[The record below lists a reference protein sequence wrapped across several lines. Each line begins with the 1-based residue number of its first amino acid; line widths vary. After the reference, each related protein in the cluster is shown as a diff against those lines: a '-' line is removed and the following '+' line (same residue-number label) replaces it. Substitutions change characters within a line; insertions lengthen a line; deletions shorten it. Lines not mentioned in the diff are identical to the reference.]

1 MKTFARLIRRYVF
14 AAVGLGLLLPALCI
28 GLLVWLGW
36 QTGQYMPQWAYSS
49 GAIADS
55 MVSTADGL
63 TFGAEH
69 TPQEWM
75 DGYAWAMAL
84 DDDGNVFWH
93 YNLPDLL
100 NRRYAPTDVARFA
113 HWYLADYPVFCWT
126 EDYGLFVI
134 ALPQGS
140 LWKYNFYSAPAVIT
154 HLIHS
159 ILPVCFG
166 LLAIGLAV
174 CFALS
179 WRSARRLRTVSAGLD
194 ALADGQPVR
203 LPTEGFTAELAEKLN
218 QTSAHLQKQS
228 EIIARRDQART
239 RWIAGVSHDVRTPL
253 ALILGWAEQ
262 LEQDSALPDET
273 RQKAGNI
280 RIQSEKLRALIADLN
295 LTSKLQYGAQPL
307 RRRSAQ
313 AGPFLRRVVAAFC
326 ENPLAARCTL
336 DCSITPAVETA
347 ILHADAALLTRA
359 LENVLQNAVR
369 HNAGPITLTFHA
381 DADETTLHLTIQDDG
396 TGYPQSVLAVL
407 NGEPEG
413 ENAPHILGLHVVE
426 QIVNAH
432 GGSVQ
437 FVNRDPHGAKVMMQ
451 LPLAKDE
458 NEK

>member
-140 LWKYNFYSAPAVIT
+140 LRKYNFYSAPAVIT

-253 ALILGWAEQ
+253 ALILSWAEQ

-280 RIQSEKLRALIADLN
+280 RVQSEKLRALIADLN

-307 RRRSAQ
+307 RREMLT
-313 AGPFLRRVVAAFC
+313 AGPLIRRIAAKFC
-326 ENPLAARCTL
+326 DSA
-336 DCSITPAVETA
+336 ETCA
-347 ILHADAALLTRA
+347 LSLVQSDAAEHAQLWVDGALLER
-359 LENVLQNAVR
+359 LLDNLLGNSVR
-369 HNAGPITLTFHA
+369 HNPQPVQIRLQTDVSGGFLCIMVS
-381 DADETTLHLTIQDDG
+381 DDG
-396 TGYPQSVLAVL
+396 AGYPPDMLAAL
-407 NGEPEG
+407 HAPEPLP
-413 ENAPHILGLHVVE
+413 NAPHILGLHVVE
-426 QIVNAH
+426 QIAAAH
-432 GGSVQ
+432 GGSAVFSQ
-437 FVNRDPHGAKVMMQ
+437 DTQHGAKAVVR
-451 LPLAKDE
+451 LPLAGKDASI
-458 NEK
+458 

>member
-280 RIQSEKLRALIADLN
+280 RVQSEKLRALIADLN

-307 RRRSAQ
+307 RCRPTQ
-313 AGPFLRRVVAAFC
+313 AGPLLRRLAAEFC
-326 ENPLAARCTL
+326 DSPLAARCTVAL
-336 DCSITPAVETA
+336 EIAPDADKA
-347 ILHADAALLTRA
+347 ILDADAALLARA
-359 LENVLQNAVR
+359 VENLLHNAACHNPGPVQVQLSAVR
-369 HNAGPITLTFHA
+369 TGKTLRITIA
-381 DADETTLHLTIQDDG
+381 DDG
-396 TGYPQSVLAVL
+396 AGYPPAVL
-407 NGEPEG
+407 HALQTGEAG
-413 ENAPHILGLHVVE
+413 ENTPHILGLHVVE
-426 QIVNAH
+426 QIIRAH
-432 GGSVQ
+432 GGTAA
-437 FVNRDPHGAKVMMQ
+437 FARNAPRGAKAVLV
-451 LPLAKDE
+451 LPVTEDPAAR
-458 NEK
+458 

>member
-307 RRRSAQ
+307 RCRPTQ
-313 AGPFLRRVVAAFC
+313 AGPLLRRLAAEFC
-326 ENPLAARCTL
+326 DSPLAARCTVAL
-336 DCSITPAVETA
+336 EIAPDADKA
-347 ILHADAALLTRA
+347 ILDADAALLARA
-359 LENVLQNAVR
+359 VENLLHNAACHNPGPVQVQLSAVR
-369 HNAGPITLTFHA
+369 TGKTLRITIA
-381 DADETTLHLTIQDDG
+381 DDG
-396 TGYPQSVLAVL
+396 AGYPSAVL
-407 NGEPEG
+407 HALQTGEAG
-413 ENAPHILGLHVVE
+413 EDTPHILGLHVVE
-426 QIVNAH
+426 QIIRAH
-432 GGSVQ
+432 GGTAA
-437 FVNRDPHGAKVMMQ
+437 FARNAPRGAKAVLV
-451 LPLAKDE
+451 LPVTEDPAAR
-458 NEK
+458 

>member
-253 ALILGWAEQ
+253 A
-262 LEQDSALPDET
+262 
-273 RQKAGNI
+273 
-280 RIQSEKLRALIADLN
+280 DLN

-307 RRRSAQ
+307 RREMLT
-313 AGPFLRRVVAAFC
+313 AGPLIRRIAAKFC
-326 ENPLAARCTL
+326 DSA
-336 DCSITPAVETA
+336 ETCA
-347 ILHADAALLTRA
+347 LSLVQSDAAEHAQLWVDGALLER
-359 LENVLQNAVR
+359 LLDNLLGNSVR
-369 HNAGPITLTFHA
+369 HNPQPVQIRLQTDVSGGFLCIMVS
-381 DADETTLHLTIQDDG
+381 DDG
-396 TGYPQSVLAVL
+396 AGYPPDVLDAL
-407 NGEPEG
+407 HAPEPLP
-413 ENAPHILGLHVVE
+413 NAPHILGLHVVE
-426 QIVNAH
+426 QIAAAH
-432 GGSVQ
+432 GGSAVFSQ
-437 FVNRDPHGAKVMMQ
+437 DTPHGAKAVVR
-451 LPLAKDE
+451 LPLAGKDASI
-458 NEK
+458 

>member
-262 LEQDSALPDET
+262 LEQDSTLPDET

-280 RIQSEKLRALIADLN
+280 RVQSEKLRALIADLN

-307 RRRSAQ
+307 RRRSTQ

-369 HNAGPITLTFHA
+369 HNAGPITLAFHA
-381 DADETTLHLTIQDDG
+381 DANETTLHLTIQDDG

-426 QIVNAH
+426 QIINAH

-437 FVNRDPHGAKVMMQ
+437 FVNRDPHGAKVMMH

>member
-1 MKTFARLIRRYVF
+1 MKTFARLIRLYVF

-174 CFALS
+174 CG
-179 WRSARRLRTVSAGLD
+179 R
-194 ALADGQPVR
+194 
-203 LPTEGFTAELAEKLN
+203 
-218 QTSAHLQKQS
+218 
-228 EIIARRDQART
+228 
-239 RWIAGVSHDVRTPL
+239 
-253 ALILGWAEQ
+253 
-262 LEQDSALPDET
+262 
-273 RQKAGNI
+273 
-280 RIQSEKLRALIADLN
+280 
-295 LTSKLQYGAQPL
+295 
-307 RRRSAQ
+307 
-313 AGPFLRRVVAAFC
+313 
-326 ENPLAARCTL
+326 
-336 DCSITPAVETA
+336 
-347 ILHADAALLTRA
+347 
-359 LENVLQNAVR
+359 
-369 HNAGPITLTFHA
+369 
-381 DADETTLHLTIQDDG
+381 
-396 TGYPQSVLAVL
+396 
-407 NGEPEG
+407 
-413 ENAPHILGLHVVE
+413 
-426 QIVNAH
+426 
-432 GGSVQ
+432 
-437 FVNRDPHGAKVMMQ
+437 
-451 LPLAKDE
+451 
-458 NEK
+458 